1 MAGNIARFAA
11 GGHQPTGRHEISQS
25 AKVCVLFVLVDGA
38 AAAAA
43 AAAGVAVTGR
53 LLVLLIVLKV

>member
-43 AAAGVAVTGR
+43 AAGVAVTGR
-53 LLVLLIVLKV
+53 LLVLLIVLQV

>member
-1 MAGNIARFAA
+1 MVGNIARFAA

-38 AAAAA
+38 AAA
-43 AAAGVAVTGR
+43 GVAVTGR
-53 LLVLLIVLKV
+53 LLVLLIVLQV

>member
-1 MAGNIARFAA
+1 MVGNIARFAA

-38 AAAAA
+38 AAAA
-43 AAAGVAVTGR
+43 GVAVTGR
-53 LLVLLIVLKV
+53 LLVLLIVLQV